1 MVDSELVT
9 ETLAQADCGA
19 LAEAAFDAVRVA
31 QELLLRLAL
40 PLLLVLNVLE

>member
-9 ETLAQADCGA
+9 ETLAQADCEA
-19 LAEAAFDAVRVA
+19 PAEAAIDAVRVA

-40 PLLLVLNVLE
+40 PLLVVLNVLE